1 MPTKRSTT
9 KKTAPKEKPKSP
21 AELAMPTPEAVE
33 AARAARKART
43 EALNMAPGKVLGL
56 PEGWMA
62 AVIDPML
69 EDGEIAR
76 TEARWIAKG
85 WIKLD
90 GLQTVTGYPMGGIV
104 FVKSVEDYNK
114 AREERAQRLEA
125 ERRAG
130 TRH

>member
-1 MPTKRSTT
+1 MPTKRTTT
-9 KKTAPKEKPKSP
+9 KKTAPKSKPKSP

-56 PEGWMA
+56 PEGWVA

-90 GLQTVTGYPMGGIV
+90 GLHTVTGYPMGGIV
-104 FVKSVEDYNK
+104 FVKSVEDYHQ
-114 AREERAQRLEA
+114 ARKERAERLEA

>member
-1 MPTKRSTT
+1 MPTKRTTT
-9 KKTAPKEKPKSP
+9 KKTAPKSKPKSP
-21 AELAMPTPEAVE
+21 AELALPTPEAVE

-43 EALNMAPGKVLGL
+43 ETLDMAPGKVLGL
-56 PEGWMA
+56 PEGWRA

-76 TEARWIAKG
+76 IEARWTAKG

-104 FVKSVEDYNK
+104 FVKSEKDYID
-114 AREERAQRLEA
+114 ARNERAQRIDA
-125 ERRAG
+125 ARRAG
-130 TRH
+130 RMH

>member
-1 MPTKRSTT
+1 MPTKRTTT
-9 KKTAPKEKPKSP
+9 KKTAPKSKPKSP
-21 AELAMPTPEAVE
+21 AELAMPTTEAVE

-43 EALNMAPGKVLGL
+43 ATLDMAPGKVLGL
-56 PEGWMA
+56 PEGWRA

-76 TEARWIAKG
+76 TEARWTAKG